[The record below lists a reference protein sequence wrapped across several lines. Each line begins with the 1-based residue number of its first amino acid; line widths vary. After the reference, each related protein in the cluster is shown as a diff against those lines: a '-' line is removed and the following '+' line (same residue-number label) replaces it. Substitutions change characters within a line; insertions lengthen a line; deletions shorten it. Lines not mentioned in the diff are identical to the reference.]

1 MKATEIRDMED
12 AELQSKL
19 KDARAELFNLR
30 FRLAT
35 GQLDNP
41 SQIGAVKKDIAR
53 LHTEL
58 RARELRAAREA
69 RAS

>member
-1 MKATEIRDMED
+1 MKTTDIINMADTEVADKI
-12 AELQSKL
+12 

-30 FRLAT
+30 FQLAT

-41 SQIGAVKKDIAR
+41 ARIKAVKKTIAR

-58 RARELRAAREA
+58 RSRELRAERDAA
-69 RAS
+69 AS

>member
-1 MKATEIRDMED
+1 MKPAEIRDMED
-12 AELQSKL
+12 GDLEQKI
-19 KDARAELFNLR
+19 KDARTELFNLR

-41 SQIGAVKKDIAR
+41 ARIGAVKKDIAR

-58 RARELRAAREA
+58 RARELAGAKNAA
-69 RAS
+69 S